1 MVIATVARR
10 TNRDGKGAPVGR
22 ATMQFRNFLLSALRP
37 DDAADLTP
45 HLREISLSRGQVV
58 FEPGADVDSIYF
70 PSSACLS
77 VTAVMEDGKLIE
89 TNTVGRESAAGLL
102 DAISGEPSATRGFVQ
117 IGGAAM
123 VLPAAAYRNRM
134 RESAA
139 LLRLTLLHLRAST
152 RQVETAV
159 ACNVAHSADSR
170 LARWLLMTEDRT
182 GSAAFPLTQDYMA
195 VMTGVQRT
203 TVSQLAAALKKAKVI
218 DYSRGHVV
226 VLDRPALERHA
237 CECYALMEAQFE
249 ALRTDFTEPRRAA
262 G

>member
-1 MVIATVARR
+1 
-10 TNRDGKGAPVGR
+10 
-22 ATMQFRNFLLSALRP
+22 MQFRNFLLSALRP
-37 DDAADLTP
+37 DDAAALTP
-45 HLREISLSRGQVV
+45 HLREISLSRSQVL
-58 FEPGADVDSIYF
+58 FEPGQPVESVYF
-70 PSSACLS
+70 PSSACIS
-77 VTAVMEDGKLIE
+77 ITAVMEDGKLVE

-102 DAISGEPSATRGFVQ
+102 DAVSGEPSATRCFTQ
-117 IGGAAM
+117 IAGGAM
-123 VLPAAAYRNRM
+123 MLPSTVYRNRM
-134 RESAA
+134 RESAS

-182 GSAAFPLTQDYMA
+182 GSSAFPLTQDYLA

-218 DYSRGHVV
+218 AYSRGHVV
-226 VLDRPALERHA
+226 IVDRPALERHA
-237 CECYALMEAQFE
+237 CECYAQMEAQFE
-249 ALRTDFTEPRRAA
+249 ALRSDGAEPRRAT

>member
-1 MVIATVARR
+1 
-10 TNRDGKGAPVGR
+10 
-22 ATMQFRNFLLSALRP
+22 MQFRNFLLSALRP
-37 DDAADLTP
+37 DDAAALTP
-45 HLREISLSRGQVV
+45 HLRETSLSRGQVL
-58 FEPGADVDSIYF
+58 FEPGNPVDSIYF

-77 VTAVMEDGKLIE
+77 VIAVMQEGKLVE

-102 DAISGEPSATRGFVQ
+102 DAISGEPSATRGLAQ
-117 IGGAAM
+117 IGGGAM
-123 VLPAAAYRNRM
+123 VLPATVYRNRM
-134 RESAA
+134 RDSAS
-139 LLRLTLLHLRAST
+139 LLHLTLLHLRAAT
-152 RQVETAV
+152 RQAETAV
-159 ACNVAHSADSR
+159 ACNVAHSADRR

-182 GSAAFPLTQDYMA
+182 GAAAFPLTQDYMA

-237 CECYALMEAQFE
+237 CECYARMEAQFE
-249 ALRTDFTEPRRAA
+249 ALRTDGPEPRRAT